1 MSSLLIR
8 DATAADLPRVVE
20 LLQQM
25 SLDEPRESP
34 GPPLPR
40 SYYDA
45 LAAIER
51 DANHRLLVLCEGE
64 SVLATASFFVVP
76 NISYGGRPHAIIE
89 NVVVDAAE
97 RGHGV
102 GAALVRHCIELAREA
117 GCTRLSLST
126 DARRADAHRFY
137 ERLGFVAS
145 HRGYRLKLA

>member
-1 MSSLLIR
+1 VSSLLIR
-8 DATAADLPRVVE
+8 DATAADLPRVVD

-25 SLDEPRESP
+25 SLDEPREST

-64 SVLATASFFVVP
+64 NVVATASFFVVP

-97 RGHGV
+97 RGRGL
-102 GAALVRHCIELAREA
+102 GAALVQHCIELAREA